1 MKSKHVC
8 RIHKI
13 LRTLCISWVIVF
25 GIISIIGSGGGGGD
39 GGGGGGS
46 APDISNLSF
55 SPTSTTVG
63 SGGGLIPVSGTLDF
77 VDSDG
82 NVSTLTLTIFDS
94 DDNQFE
100 SITDPIQGISGLT

>member
-94 DDNQFE
+94 DDNQLE
-100 SITDPIQGISGLT
+100 SSTDPIQGISGLT